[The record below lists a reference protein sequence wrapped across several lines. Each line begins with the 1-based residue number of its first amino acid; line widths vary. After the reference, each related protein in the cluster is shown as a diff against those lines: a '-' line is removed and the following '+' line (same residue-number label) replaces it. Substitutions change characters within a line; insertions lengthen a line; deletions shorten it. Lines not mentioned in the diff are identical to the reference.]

1 MNISNKTD
9 FPALHYY
16 EIYQQWTICK
26 YAAYGNRRL
35 WKTLGYSL
43 QWRQQHETEANSNSS
58 REEERWLPICWK
70 VSVLNGRVYSFLTLE
85 TSTTISVF
93 LILNIASLKTTWAER
108 ETHWVH
114 STSVNFSER
123 SFLLFF
129 CLFIC
134 FVIPFPFKVEI
145 ITLQTRRTLS
155 MLEYT
160 RRKHGWLKLGMFDS
174 DFFRRHSRSLAT
186 LVKV

>member
-1 MNISNKTD
+1 MKFSNSKR
-9 FPALHYY
+9 FVS
-16 EIYQQWTICK
+16 
-26 YAAYGNRRL
+26 RL
-35 WKTLGYSL
+35 WKPPTLKNFRL
-43 QWRQQHETEANSNSS
+43 
-58 REEERWLPICWK
+58 
-70 VSVLNGRVYSFLTLE
+70 
-85 TSTTISVF
+85 
-93 LILNIASLKTTWAER
+93 LITVKATTWDGSKLKFFTRRRTLVA
-108 ETHWVH
+108 HMLK
-114 STSVNFSER
+114 SVSFKWPCLFISYIGNIDNDFRLPDYEHCFAKDNLSWAWNALGAFHVSKLLRAFFS
-123 SFLLFF
+123 SFF